1 MTSGGAGVHGGQRWD
16 EDGQR
21 WADPGRGE
29 GRVVPPAPPVPS
41 APPPFL
47 PSPEPADGGGNG
59 FPPEPPDAPAFV
71 VTPPPVGPATV
82 TGGAGG
88 GRRRLLRV
96 AVPVL
101 AAGALAGAAAGW
113 WLIGADGERP
123 STPPGAAAPEPTGEG
138 GVDPAETAAATPAE
152 TATTAPSEDPGASAS
167 ASEPALPDG
176 YRLVEDPAGFT
187 LAVPEDWTREKR
199 EHGVFYTPGTDRALV
214 QVFEVTEPGM
224 TPLESLE
231 ITSDSLDSQPGF
243 EQIALEEAGP
253 LEGAS
258 DAVGSDA
265 AELVYAY
272 DSEELG
278 IRKQVVDCVF
288 TADDGRMYAVLV
300 AGPADQWPVQ
310 EEQLAVAL
318 DHFTVE

>member
-1 MTSGGAGVHGGQRWD
+1 MAPGGAGVRGEQLWD

-21 WADPGRGE
+21 WADAGGGVGRA
-29 GRVVPPAPPVPS
+29 VPPAPPVPS
-41 APPPFL
+41 APPAFL
-47 PSPEPADGGGNG
+47 PSPAVADGGGHG
-59 FPPEPPDAPAFV
+59 SLPEAPGAPSASV
-71 VTPPPVGPATV
+71 PTPPPVGPATV

-88 GRRRLLRV
+88 GRRRLPRV
-96 AVPVL
+96 TVPLL
-101 AAGALAGAAAGW
+101 AAGALAGAAVGW
-113 WLIGADGERP
+113 WLIGGGDTERP
-123 STPPGAAAPEPTGEG
+123 SAPPGTAAPAPEPTGEG
-138 GVDPAETAAATPAE
+138 GVDPAGTASAV
-152 TATTAPSEDPGASAS
+152 PSEDPGASAS

-176 YRLVEDPAGFT
+176 YRLAEDPAGFT
-187 LAVPEDWTREKR
+187 LAVPEDWIREKR
-199 EHGVFYTPGTDRALV
+199 EHGVFYTPGTDRSLV

-243 EQIALEEAGP
+243 EQISLEETGP
-253 LEGAS
+253 VEGAS

-300 AGPADQWPVQ
+300 AGPADEWPVQ

-318 DHFTVE
+318 DHFTVD